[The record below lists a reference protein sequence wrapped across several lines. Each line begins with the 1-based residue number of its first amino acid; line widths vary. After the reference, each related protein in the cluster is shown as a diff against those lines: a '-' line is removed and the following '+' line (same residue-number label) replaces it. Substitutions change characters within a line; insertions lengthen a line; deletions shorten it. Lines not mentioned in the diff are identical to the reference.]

1 MFCFSNFSSPRFPPR
16 NRRYGKG
23 YDDATA
29 AAGDELVDG
38 SNVRERRTD
47 AERFAIAR
55 EIAEAL
61 KGSFGEIRSA
71 FRAYDV
77 NSDGYCTSA
86 EFGELL
92 KVGGWVEN

>member
-1 MFCFSNFSSPRFPPR
+1 M
-16 NRRYGKG
+16 
-23 YDDATA
+23 
-29 AAGDELVDG
+29 DG
-38 SNVRERRTD
+38 SNVRDRRTD

-77 NSDGYCTSA
+77 NSDGHCSST

-92 KVGGWVEN
+92 MVGGGDEHEGEGEGKGGERREGRGG